1 MRRKILTV
9 PKDGH
14 DGMKGFTIVE
24 FLVAGSAQYDCLDGS
39 RFKLLY
45 IPKIK

>member
-24 FLVAGSAQYDCLDGS
+24 FLVAG
-39 RFKLLY
+39 LLRQSVQVTLH
-45 IPKIK
+45 PEN